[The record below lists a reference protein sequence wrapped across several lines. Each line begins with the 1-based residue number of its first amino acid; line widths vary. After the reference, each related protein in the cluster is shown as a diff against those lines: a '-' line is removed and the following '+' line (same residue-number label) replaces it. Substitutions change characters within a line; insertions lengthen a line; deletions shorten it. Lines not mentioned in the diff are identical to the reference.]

1 MDIARRDF
9 DAIIRSIREED
20 PRYSPEAYYFLRQ
33 ALDFSLKHLEAED
46 RSKSLNHISGQELLE
61 GIRLYA
67 LEQFGPMS
75 LYIFNKWGIYKCS
88 DFGSIVFN
96 LVESQVLG
104 KTESDSPEDFNEGYD
119 FETAF
124 VEPFNPENKPK
135 YKKPRLL

>member
-1 MDIARRDF
+1 MDIVRRDF
-9 DAIIRSIREED
+9 DAIIKAIRKED
-20 PRYSPEAYYFLRQ
+20 ARYSSSAYYFLRQ
-33 ALDFSLKHLEAED
+33 ALDFSLKQLEKPD
-46 RSKSLNHISGQELLE
+46 QPKTLNHISGQELLE

-67 LEQFGPMS
+67 LEQFGPMAFY
-75 LYIFNKWGIYKCS
+75 LLKNWGVHKCS

-104 KTESDSPEDFNEGYD
+104 KTESDSPEDFKGGYD

-124 VEPFNPENKPK
+124 LDPFNPENKPT

>member
-75 LYIFNKWGIYKCS
+75 LYIFNKWGIHQCS

-119 FETAF
+119 FQTAF
-124 VEPFNPENKPK
+124 VEPFNAENKPK

>member
-20 PRYSPEAYYFLRQ
+20 PHVTVQKLLFFTSSFGFFTEAFRGRRSFKEPKSYFRTGT
-33 ALDFSLKHLEAED
+33 F
-46 RSKSLNHISGQELLE
+46 R